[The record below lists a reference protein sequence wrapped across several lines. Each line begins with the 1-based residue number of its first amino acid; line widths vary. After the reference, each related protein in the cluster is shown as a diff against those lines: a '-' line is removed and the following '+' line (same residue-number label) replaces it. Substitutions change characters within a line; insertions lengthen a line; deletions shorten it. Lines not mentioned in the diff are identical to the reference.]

1 MQPLQKEV
9 KVVDFKVQKKVRK
22 NIPYVAKEDLDIS
35 REFAKRVYK
44 EFGTF
49 ISGLMLFGS
58 STQGQKKPKS
68 DIDILIIIDDVHV
81 YLSKEILETYKIIV
95 ERAILNISTKIH
107 VQSMKLT
114 SFWEYTRAGDPVAIN
129 MLRTGIALIDTGFLE
144 PLQHLLEEGRI
155 RPSKESVFT
164 YFQLSYDSLSKA
176 NTSSL
181 NSIIELYWAAIN
193 ASHSALMSLN
203 IIPPSPQFVPNYL
216 NEHLI
221 KNKLLD
227 KKYVSVMEDIYI
239 LAKRIMHREVKE
251 ISGKEYDKHHKDVTD
266 FVAVMRKIIEKRN

>member
-1 MQPLQKEV
+1 
-9 KVVDFKVQKKVRK
+9 VDFKVQKKVRK
-22 NIPYVAKEDLDIS
+22 NIPYVSKEDLDIS

-68 DIDILIIIDDVHV
+68 DIDVLIIIDDVHV

-95 ERAILNISTKIH
+95 EKAILDISPKIH

-114 SFWEYTRAGDPVAIN
+114 SFWEYVRAGDPVAIN
-129 MLRTGIALIDTGFLE
+129 MLRSGVALIDTGFLE

-203 IIPPSPQFVPNYL
+203 IVPPSPQFVSHYL
-216 NEHLI
+216 EEHLV

-227 KKYVSVMEDIYI
+227 KKYVSIMEDIYI

-251 ISGKEYDKHHKDVTD
+251 ISGKEYDKHHKDVQD
-266 FVAVMRKIIEKRN
+266 LVAAMRKIIEKRN